1 MATNATELQK
11 YFADMDAAEEAD
23 ARASDLT
30 VDELRTF
37 RGARSNPENMQSQ
50 EDTRTAERFGVK
62 RQEVEPLG
70 LRSAGEEMTPPSL
83 QKPFEYARPNPRA
96 AVGLERMGLRLNP
109 PVDMPDTVPSLS
121 MPSGVPAKTSDFAS
135 LQKTM
140 SPGALTS
147 PIPVAS
153 APVKADVP
161 EAMKGAI
168 AATTPTQPAP
178 PAGTSSTVKPPP
190 VDAGSG
196 GDEIG
201 RLSMGQALVR
211 ALDGSGSVISGQ
223 NLRSGAADT
232 LGDRM
237 KQIEALRAKKAEKA
251 EEQAKASRFGS
262 RLSTLFP
269 GLTPEQQKTLEQTI
283 AEGGVEAGIN
293 VAKMF
298 KGAQTDKEVQQRVN
312 EAALASAVSRYPE
325 LAASFEALRP
335 VAGEYPQKDFAAMLE
350 RAAST
355 KAGVAAKAATTQFT
369 VDKDGRFN
377 QLTLGEIDKQKLQND
392 KIRQD
397 IDLNAK
403 QFALKE
409 KEALAAPGKDDAEKA
424 IKLNDL
430 AEKEKGFGGYVT
442 LANDLSELEAAA
454 PGFVTR
460 GEAPEWLTSAQQS
473 LGQNWPTSADPRVVK
488 FLAAYGKLSNAE
500 RHRLYGSAQTAGE
513 LKSFLQQLNDNPFSS
528 GPETLAT
535 QMTSFAGNVGRRATN
550 TLNRYSSVFGAPVV
564 DRVLGGEFRPLYE
577 EGAVFSTFKT
587 PFVAAAAAGTRPAAP
602 SVGAGKTALWDAAA
616 SKWVQAPDEQVEAAV
631 ASGKY
636 AR

>member
-1 MATNATELQK
+1 MALESMRRYLTPDEETSVGVVDATTPEESDAALAGVSVLEWRDLDKPEKGPMAALDRATFAARNPVGPPTEEETNA
-11 YFADMDAAEEAD
+11 
-23 ARASDLT
+23 
-30 VDELRTF
+30 
-37 RGARSNPENMQSQ
+37 
-50 EDTRTAERFGVK
+50 
-62 RQEVEPLG
+62 
-70 LRSAGEEMTPPSL
+70 
-83 QKPFEYARPNPRA
+83 RA
-96 AVGLERMGLRLNP
+96 AGLSLKDWRALSA
-109 PVDMPDTVPSLS
+109 PS
-121 MPSGVPAKTSDFAS
+121 AS
-135 LQKTM
+135 NI
-140 SPGALTS
+140 AS

-161 EAMKGAI
+161 GAAKGAI
-168 AATTPTQPAP
+168 PATTSMQPAP

-190 VDAGSG
+190 VEAGSG
-196 GDEIG
+196 GDDEMG

-211 ALDGSGSVISGQ
+211 ALEGSGSVISGQ

-232 LGDRM
+232 LGERM
-237 KQIEALRAKKAEKA
+237 KQIEALRAKRTEKA
-251 EEQAKASRFGS
+251 EEQAKASSFGS
-262 RLSTLFP
+262 MLTKLLP
-269 GLTPEQQKTLEQTI
+269 GLSPEEQAAFQQTV
-283 AEGGVEAGIN
+283 ASSGSVEAGLN
-293 VAKMF
+293 LMKQL
-298 KGAQTDKEVQQRVN
+298 KGAQTDKEVQRQVN
-312 EAALASAVSRYPE
+312 EAALNAALARYPDPE
-325 LAASFEALRP
+325 LAKSFEALRP
-335 VAGEYPQKDFAAMLE
+335 VAGQYPQKDFAAMLDK
-350 RAAST
+350 AA
-355 KAGVAAKAATTQFT
+355 AGMAGFEAKAATTQFT
-369 VDKDGRFN
+369 VDKNGRFN
-377 QLTLGEIDKQKLQND
+377 KLTPGDIDKQKLQND

-488 FLAAYGKLSNAE
+488 FLAAYGKLANAE

-513 LKSFLQQLNDNPFSS
+513 LKAFLQQLNDNPFSS

-577 EGAVFSTFKT
+577 EGAVFSTFRT
-587 PFVAAAAAGTRPAAP
+587 PFIAAAAAGTRPAAP